1 MRTHRPIY
9 LALDRPDRQVIIT
22 CAYHPIIG
30 ELFGHLIIA
39 STHHHIESDRERI
52 LLDQLMVEV
61 DGREGGPR
69 IVETRHALPQELL
82 TSQLCGAAE
91 LCSDLGWRPLR
102 LYLGEDSADEALRIL
117 PQKARSL
124 TTPRPDDSATC
135 WIGCTTVDTCEFE
148 RLCIRDRGMPTRMGQ
163 VDWVLRR
170 DRAQR
175 MVWRHTIDCIGWD
188 IRPPLLVPAPP
199 GDPLTW
205 LSLPDRVLDHLN
217 DLGPTPYIGQ
227 IEDHPR
233 LTKPH
238 EVPMPLDE
246 AWNREAALE
255 VDHLGPTAD
264 IGPDL
269 LVRPKCDDPVP
280 YDRDRLGLRLEW
292 IYCHNLPIRQDQGR
306 LIDLRR
312 NITARG

>member
-102 LYLGEDSADEALRIL
+102 LRSEERRVGKECSPRRWTAPGENKTELSE
-117 PQKARSL
+117 
-124 TTPRPDDSATC
+124 TTS
-135 WIGCTTVDTCEFE
+135 
-148 RLCIRDRGMPTRMGQ
+148 
-163 VDWVLRR
+163 
-170 DRAQR
+170 
-175 MVWRHTIDCIGWD
+175 
-188 IRPPLLVPAPP
+188 
-199 GDPLTW
+199 
-205 LSLPDRVLDHLN
+205 
-217 DLGPTPYIGQ
+217 
-227 IEDHPR
+227 
-233 LTKPH
+233 
-238 EVPMPLDE
+238 
-246 AWNREAALE
+246 
-255 VDHLGPTAD
+255 
-264 IGPDL
+264 
-269 LVRPKCDDPVP
+269 
-280 YDRDRLGLRLEW
+280 
-292 IYCHNLPIRQDQGR
+292 QG
-306 LIDLRR
+306 
-312 NITARG
+312 